1 MDPWAGWREVSC
13 SGQMQMC
20 SGTAGAECG
29 EGLAMRLRSREQDG
43 SWGFWLSGDVYG
55 GAAV

>member
-1 MDPWAGWREVSC
+1 
-13 SGQMQMC
+13 MC
-20 SGTAGAECG
+20 SGIADAGCA

-43 SWGFWLSGDVYG
+43 SRGFWLSGDVYG

>member
-1 MDPWAGWREVSC
+1 MQIC
-13 SGQMQMC
+13 SR
-20 SGTAGAECG
+20 TAGAGCA

-43 SWGFWLSGDVYG
+43 SRGFWLSGDVFG